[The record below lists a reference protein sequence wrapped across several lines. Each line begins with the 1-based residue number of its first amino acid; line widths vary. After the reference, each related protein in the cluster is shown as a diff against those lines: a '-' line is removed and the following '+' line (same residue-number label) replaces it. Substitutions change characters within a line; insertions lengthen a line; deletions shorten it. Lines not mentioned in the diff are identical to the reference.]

1 MQFLYAKNKFK
12 HTVKRM
18 QEDSSSIWYDHLEQ
32 DAIDYQEV
40 SENYEAIKA
49 RPYVLTVEKQQ

>member
-1 MQFLYAKNKFK
+1 
-12 HTVKRM
+12 M